1 MRRLPTGVSLPQT
14 LLEVSNQ
21 FDARIRAG
29 NLAGYKPI
37 PTGFHP
43 LDEVLGG
50 GLHAGALTLIAG
62 PQGVGKTIFVVQAAR
77 NIAAGGLATACVVCF
92 EHSPNYLY
100 HRILCM
106 ESIDPRAHHPQGVT
120 MEDIRRA
127 VIESAE
133 EGSFSSLY
141 AILKK
146 LPKAREGWERL
157 VTYWERLL
165 IAKGHPF
172 KTTLAVLDTYLE
184 KLREQHEE
192 VVLFV
197 DYLQKMP
204 LFGQPDVPDE
214 KKIAIVTEGLKNLAL
229 AHEVP
234 IVAVSALDVEGL
246 RTEKPGVQ
254 DLWGGPTIKYEPDV
268 AILLRP
274 TGQAQVT
281 FSVGKNRMGPQYVE
295 FEHRLHGPYYCF
307 NPQGSTVRA
316 KFKELEENA
325 RAQEE
330 YHERR

>member
-1 MRRLPTGVSLPQT
+1 MKRLPTGVTFPQT

-62 PQGVGKTIFVVQAAR
+62 PQGVGKTIFAIQAAR
-77 NIAAGGLATACVVCF
+77 NIARGGRAACVVCF
-92 EHSPNYLY
+92 EHDPNYLY
-100 HRILCM
+100 HRLLCM
-106 ESIDPRAHHPQGVT
+106 ESVDPQDPHPQGVT
-120 MEDIRRA
+120 MEDIRRV
-127 VIESAE
+127 VIESVE
-133 EGSFSSLY
+133 KEGSPSGLY

-146 LPKAREGWERL
+146 LPKAQEGWRKL

-184 KLREQHEE
+184 RLREQHET

-214 KKIAIVTEGLKNLAL
+214 RKIAIVTEGLKNLAL

-234 IVAVSALDVEGL
+234 IVAISALDAEGL
-246 RTEKPGVQ
+246 RAEKPGVQ

-268 AILLRP
+268 AVLLQP
-274 TGQAQVT
+274 TGEGKVT

-295 FEHRLHGPYYCF
+295 FDHQLHGPYYCF
-307 NPQGSTVRA
+307 NPQGDALRRA
-316 KFKELEENA
+316 ELPP
-325 RAQEE
+325 
-330 YHERR
+330 